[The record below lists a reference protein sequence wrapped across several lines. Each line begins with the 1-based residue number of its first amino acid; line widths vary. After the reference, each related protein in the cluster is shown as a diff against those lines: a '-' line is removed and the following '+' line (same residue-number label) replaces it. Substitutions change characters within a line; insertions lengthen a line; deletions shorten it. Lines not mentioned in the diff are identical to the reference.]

1 MVRAAR
7 GTNGEPGASGLHVG
21 FLDSH
26 HAHTSNSRQASRQGE
41 PSSGG
46 PVNKSELVEAI
57 AAEAEIDKSAA
68 EQALKATLDVITDA
82 VASGEKVTVPGFG
95 TFERRDRAA
104 REGRNPQTGDTIKIA
119 KTKVP
124 AFKPGSSFKSY
135 VAMSKKDQA
144 DHRKT
149 R

>member
-1 MVRAAR
+1 M
-7 GTNGEPGASGLHVG
+7 
-21 FLDSH
+21 
-26 HAHTSNSRQASRQGE
+26 
-41 PSSGG
+41 
-46 PVNKSELVEAI
+46 NKTELVEAI

-68 EQALKATLDVITDA
+68 EKALRATLDVITDA
-82 VASGEKVTVPGFG
+82 VADGDRVTIPGFG

-104 REGRNPQTGDTIKIA
+104 REGRNPQTGDAIKIA

-124 AFKPGSSFKSY
+124 AFKAGSGFKSY

-144 DHRKT
+144 AHRKS